1 MDARPNRSFSPG
13 GIAMSCHT
21 GNECDDINHCRQ
33 GVAQCGKAAG
43 EPHPELGACL
53 AAYRGGILRNLSW
66 IMSLIGGAVVGF
78 VLLGIMI
85 QRDGFPPKDQELMLF
100 QLAMVGLSFT
110 CIALLVHAIRNAN
123 SDLLLFD
130 RGLISRR
137 GKHLTEVK
145 WDDIDAVY
153 EGMSIITYNHGAVT
167 QIKHKIRFR
176 LRDQREIKLD
186 LSFVS
191 NSEEVAATI
200 AKATVPRLV
209 REAQAKLAAG
219 QAADFGFLKVTRD
232 GLALAGDK
240 TLGWRDIG
248 EYTINEGV
256 LTIRS
261 IKGWSVWAK
270 KNTDEIPNL
279 QVLVVFLEHHR
290 RGATLP
296 SSEAAHE
303 EPALATR

>member
-1 MDARPNRSFSPG
+1 
-13 GIAMSCHT
+13 MSCHT
-21 GNECDDINHCRQ
+21 GNGCNHPNPCQ
-33 GVAQCGKAAG
+33 HDGDHAAKPAG
-43 EPHPELGACL
+43 EPHAELGECL

-66 IMSLIGGAVVGF
+66 ILSLVAGAIVGF

-85 QRDGFPPKDQELMLF
+85 QRDGFPPNDQGLLLF
-100 QLAMVGLSFT
+100 QLAMVGISLTS
-110 CIALLVHAIRNAN
+110 ISLLVYALRHAN
-123 SDLLLFD
+123 SDLLFFE

-137 GKHLTEVK
+137 GKQLTQIK
-145 WDDIDAVY
+145 WNDIDAFY
-153 EGMSIITYNHGAVT
+153 EGMSIVRYNHGAVT

-186 LSFVS
+186 LSS
-191 NSEEVAATI
+191 INNSEEVTAMI
-200 AKATVPRLV
+200 ASATVPRLA
-209 REAQAKLAAG
+209 REAQARLDAG
-219 QAADFGFLKVTRD
+219 QTVDFGFLEVTRD
-232 GLALAGDK
+232 GLALNGDK

-248 EYTINEGV
+248 EYTINQGL

-290 RGATLP
+290 CGASVP
-296 SSEAAHE
+296 GHEAGRDE
-303 EPALATR
+303 QELAEV